1 MTGTRRAHA
10 MPFGAGVLED
20 GRTRFRIWAPAARS
34 MSVRLPDRTLP
45 MSAAGGGWHETVSDA
60 APAGTRYRYV
70 VDGGTEVPDPA
81 ARFQPDDVHGASEV
95 IDPRAYA
102 WSDGAWRG
110 RPWHETV
117 LYELH
122 VGTFTAEGSYAGV
135 AARLDHLAELGITAI
150 ELMPLA
156 DAPGTR
162 NWGYD
167 GVCLYAPEARYG
179 RPEDLK
185 ALVDA
190 AHSRGLMVFLDV
202 VYNHFGPE
210 GNYLSQTAPGFFTER
225 HHTPWGAAIN
235 FDGDDSAPV
244 RDFFVHN
251 ALYWIEEYHFDG
263 LRLDAVHAIVDDSH
277 PHILT
282 EIAES
287 VRSAIPSDRHV
298 HLVLENDDNAARFL
312 RRDAEGRPRWYDAQ
326 WNDDLHHVLHCA
338 ITGESAG
345 YYTDYTDHTADRI
358 GRCLAEGF
366 DYQGEPSRHRGG
378 ARRGEPSA
386 ALPPTAFVGFLQNHD
401 QVGNRAFGDR
411 IDRLAPPPAVLAAT
425 AICLLA
431 PSPPMLFMGEEWAAA
446 QPFPFFCDFGPELAE
461 AVRQGRRREF
471 ERFPEFA
478 DPAARARIPDPQDEA
493 TFARAV
499 LDWSAR
505 DREPHRGRLAYT
517 RALLRI
523 RAEEIVPRLRGIA
536 GDQPGWRVDGGAL
549 RVEWRLGDGSR
560 LHLLANLTDAACP
573 ITAPLPDGRTIFATP
588 ATATAGRALPPW
600 SAIWLLD
607 G

>member
-1 MTGTRRAHA
+1 MTAVRRAHA
-10 MPFGAGVLED
+10 MPFGAAVLAD
-20 GRTRFRIWAPAARS
+20 GRTRFRLWAPAARS
-34 MSVRLPDRTLP
+34 VAVRLPDATLP
-45 MSAAGGGWHETVSDA
+45 MAAAGGGWHEATTA
-60 APAGTRYRYV
+60 EAPAGSRYRYV
-70 VDGGTEVPDPA
+70 IDGRTAVPDPA
-81 ARFQPDDVHGASEV
+81 SRFQPDDVHGDSEV
-95 IDPRAYA
+95 IDPGAYA
-102 WSDGAWRG
+102 WGDADWRG

-122 VGTFTAEGSYAGV
+122 VGAFTPAGTYRGV
-135 AARLDHLAELGITAI
+135 VEKLDHLVDLGVTAV

-156 DAPGTR
+156 EAPGSR

-167 GVCLYAPEARYG
+167 GVYLFAPEARYG
-179 RPEDLK
+179 RPDDLK

-190 AHSRGLMVFLDV
+190 AHGRGLSVFLDV

-210 GNYLSQTAPGFFTER
+210 GNYLSLTAPAFFTER

-235 FDGDDSAPV
+235 FDGDDGRPV

-251 ALYWIEEYHFDG
+251 ALYWMEEFHLDG
-263 LRLDAVHAIVDDSH
+263 LRLDAVHAIADDSH

-282 EIAES
+282 EIAEA
-287 VRSAIPSDRHV
+287 VRAAAPAGRHV
-298 HLVLENDDNAARFL
+298 HLVLENDDNTVRYL
-312 RRDAEGRPRWYDAQ
+312 RRDADGRPRWYDAQ
-326 WNDDLHHVLHCA
+326 WNDDLHHVLHA
-338 ITGESAG
+338 AVAGETAG
-345 YYTDYTDHTADRI
+345 YYADYEDRRADRL

-378 ARRGEPSA
+378 QRRGEPSA
-386 ALPPTAFVGFLQNHD
+386 ALPPTAFVNFLQNHD

-411 IDRLAPPPAVLAAT
+411 IDRLAPPAAVLAAT
-425 AICLLA
+425 AVCLLA
-431 PSPPMLFMGEEWAAA
+431 PSPPLLFMGEEWAAA

-493 TFARAV
+493 TFASAV
-499 LDWSAR
+499 LDWATR
-505 DREPHRGRLAYT
+505 DREPHRSRLAYT

-523 RAEEIVPRLRGIA
+523 RAAEIVPQLSGIG
-536 GDQPGWRVDGGAL
+536 GDQPGWRTGDGAL
-549 RVEWRLGDGSR
+549 RVEWRLGDGAR
-560 LHLLANLTDAACP
+560 LHLVANMCDSALP
-573 ITAPLPDGRTIFATP
+573 LSAPLPAGRPIFATP
-588 ATATAGRALPPW
+588 ATAAAGRALPPW
-600 SAIWLLD
+600 SAIWLLE